1 MKTISA
7 TQFKE
12 HCLTLLDQIGL
23 EGIIITKHGKP
34 VAKLF
39 PIHTDTAKLIG
50 SFKGK
55 IKINGNILSSRAKW
69 NTER

>member
-7 TQFKE
+7 IQFKV
-12 HCLTLLDQIGL
+12 HCLTLLDQISL
-23 EGIIITKHGKP
+23 EGIVITKHGKP
-34 VAKLF
+34 VAKVL

-55 IKINGNILSSRAKW
+55 IKINGNILSSRAKG